1 MSQHKRKIT
10 IRVTTQTAY
19 HIKCMAQIAGITPGQ
34 IVDNLVL
41 AIELDSRKGG
51 SLCLSFDVS
60 ASKKRT
66 PL

>member
-34 IVDNLVL
+34 IVDNLDL
-41 AIELDSRKGG
+41 AARKGG